1 MRSPRWMIFRT
12 LEKALAAAILAGV
25 LFHFSSAWAGTWHEH
40 AVKLSYL
47 AHEIKVF
54 EGEIKDLVEQKKK
67 TRDHK
72 QIKELVDRLA
82 KKHAEL
88 SRASRDYEAERLHV
102 RFNHPEKNDE
112 AERQYVRY
120 DLRPLVDMEESSGIE
135 GRLNHI
141 KSRVLATFPVPP
153 KQESEEM
160 KNFRTQRKPASVEDE
175 DAPERIRLS
184 K

>member
-1 MRSPRWMIFRT
+1 MRSPRWTISRT
-12 LEKALAAAILAGV
+12 LERVALLATVWGV
-25 LFHFSSAWAGTWHEH
+25 TFHLSSAWAGTWHEH

-47 AHEIKVF
+47 AHEIKTF
-54 EGEIKDLVEQKKK
+54 EADIKALVDQKQK
-67 TRDHK
+67 TRDQK
-72 QIKELVDRLA
+72 QIKDLVDRLA
-82 KKHAEL
+82 KKHADL

-120 DLRPLVDMEESSGIE
+120 NLRSLEEMEETSGIE
-135 GRLNHI
+135 GKLNHI

-160 KNFRTQRKPASVEDE
+160 KKFRTLRKPASIEDE
-175 DAPERIRLS
+175 DAPEKIHLV